1 MKLITEEIESAKVL
15 VEEKDGKK
23 SMFIEGIFLQ
33 GNLKN
38 RNGRFYPVETLDKE
52 VNRYMEQ
59 FVSKGRALGE
69 LGHPDGPTVNL
80 DRVSHKIVDLHKEG
94 HNFIGKAK
102 LLDTPMGKIAQS
114 LIDEGVQLGVSSRGM
129 GSLRDTNEGYKV
141 VGEDFMLATA
151 ADIVADPS
159 APDAFVNGIMEGVE
173 WIWDAGLLKAQ
184 SQIREATVQETV
196 AVIEKQPEEI
206 VDQAIKETKKTINKF
221 VDQKRLDEKKLE
233 IFQNFLSN
241 L

>member
-38 RNGRFYPVETLDKE
+38 RNGRFYPVETLQKE
-52 VNRYMEQ
+52 VNRYTES
-59 FVSKGRALGE
+59 FISKGRALGE

-94 HNFIGKAK
+94 TNFIGKAK

-184 SQIREATVQETV
+184 TTIKEATVEETV
-196 AVIEKQPEEI
+196 AVLEKEPEEVVEETI
-206 VDQAIKETKKTINKF
+206 EETKKTINKL
-221 VDQKRLDEKKLE
+221 VEQKRLDEKKLE
-233 IFQNFLSN
+233 LFQNFLSN